1 MRSVLAVVCV
11 LVAASSCGA
20 PSTQP
25 DSQVRITDTTK
36 SELEALLKARADA
49 LTSGDRKAFD
59 ATYDATRPAF
69 RRWQAGVFE
78 EAARLGFST
87 LGRVTDAQVYGDR
100 YVRAW
105 YEESIESPG
114 FPRSLH
120 VRRLYFRR
128 EGGRWLLTEP
138 ARDELGGE
146 RTKTAGGHTLAYWG
160 LDEDIAD
167 LFLTEY
173 GTAREFALKAAA
185 PPVAV
190 TGDLN
195 ARLIPTAE
203 IAGPNEGG
211 VGFIRWNSNEL
222 RMLPSGTS
230 LEPSRRAL
238 SEFARYAYRH
248 PLLSW
253 VRGVVAPGVG
263 ARLSNALWLDIG
275 WLQHRAWTAT
285 REFYRPACAGVPA
298 MTLKQLSDGPPS
310 GSPAATLEVTGQY
323 YTYVRTMF
331 EYFDA
336 TFGAP
341 TYWDLLKEFA
351 GNADAKS
358 NMVKVLHVTPEQFY
372 SGWLAWAKQK
382 YC

>member
-1 MRSVLAVVCV
+1 MNIVCTIAVVV
-11 LVAASSCGA
+11 SCGG

-25 DSQVRITDTTK
+25 DSRPQITETTK
-36 SELEALLKARADA
+36 SELEALLTARTNA

-69 RRWQAGVFE
+69 RRWQAGEFE
-78 EAARLGFST
+78 EAARLGFPT
-87 LGRVTDAQVYGDR
+87 LGRVVEVQVYGDR

-105 YEESIESPG
+105 VEESLDTPG
-114 FPRSLH
+114 FGRSLH

-146 RTKTAGGHTLAYWG
+146 RTKTAGGHTLTYWG

-167 LFLTEY
+167 LFLGEY
-173 GTAREFALKAAA
+173 RNARVFALKAAA
-185 PPVAV
+185 APVAV
-190 TGDLN
+190 AGDLIN

-203 IAGPNEGG
+203 IAGLNEARGG
-211 VGFIRWNSNEL
+211 ALVRWGDDNLS
-222 RMLPSGTS
+222 MLPLGIS
-230 LEPSRRAL
+230 LEPSRTAL
-238 SEFARYAYRH
+238 SENARLAYRH

-253 VRGVVAPGVG
+253 VRGKVLPGAESRLG
-263 ARLSNALWLDIG
+263 NARWLDIG
-275 WLQHRAWTAT
+275 WLEHRAWTAT
-285 REFYRPACAGVPA
+285 REFYQPTCAGVPPL
-298 MTLKQLSDGPPS
+298 TLKQLSDGLPPPA
-310 GSPAATLEVTGQY
+310 SPAATLELHSQY

-341 TYWDLLKEFA
+341 AYWDLLKEFG
-351 GNADAKS
+351 GNADAKA
-358 NMVKVLHVTPEQFY
+358 NMVKVLRVTPEQFY